1 MGAAVQTVFIV
12 DVPIAY
18 YYSSSSPPLTKRDN
32 SSPASAFSVAARR
45 HMTPG
50 GI

>member
-1 MGAAVQTVFIV
+1 MQQLHGIIDNLLCFIILLNFIHV
-12 DVPIAY
+12 YVGER
-18 YYSSSSPPLTKRDN
+18 TET
-32 SSPASAFSVAARR
+32 ASAFSVAARR